1 MSGYYGNETV
11 KGIKGIDVVEDCP
24 HCKKAVVP
32 QIRYTNYVWNEDYKL
47 QGIDIVLECPRE
59 NCNKIYLANVVY
71 DEYEVDG
78 FNQKYLIDF
87 TIHPTKYETFED
99 NHIEQLSPM
108 FIKIYNQTLKAD
120 EMNLSEI
127 VGLGYRRATEF
138 LVKDYIKKLIEEGEI
153 DELTIE
159 DVEKSYRT
167 NNLIQKY
174 IRDTRIKDVAKKFFD
189 LSNDYAHYE
198 KIYTHRDIN
207 DLKVLIKLLIYEIKM
222 NMVYREYE
230 TL

>member
-1 MSGYYGNETV
+1 ME
-11 KGIKGIDVVEDCP
+11 IEGIDVIENCP
-24 HCKKAVVP
+24 HCKKSVAPHV
-32 QIRYTNYVWNEDYKL
+32 RYSNYIWNEDYNS
-47 QGIDIVLECPRE
+47 QGIEIVLECPRE
-59 NCNKIYLANVVY
+59 KCNKIYIANVVY
-71 DEYEVDG
+71 QVFGEGDK
-78 FNQKYLIDF
+78 KYLIDH
-87 TIHPTKYETFED
+87 IIYPTKYEIFED
-99 NHIEQLSPM
+99 KEIEKFSPM
-108 FIKIYNQTLKAD
+108 FIKMYNQTLKAD

-138 LVKDYIKKLIEEGEI
+138 LVKDYIKNLIKVGEI
-153 DELTIE
+153 NEITIE

-167 NNLIQKY
+167 SNLIQKY
-174 IRDTRIKDVAKKFFD
+174 IRDARIKDVAKKFFD

-207 DLKVLIKLLIYEIKM
+207 DLKVLIKLLMYEIKM

>member
-1 MSGYYGNETV
+1 MNGFYVNESL
-11 KGIKGIDVVEDCP
+11 KGIEGIDIVENCP
-24 HCKKAVVP
+24 HCKKSVAPKV
-32 QIRYTNYVWNEDYKL
+32 IYSNYIWNTEYNA
-47 QGIDIVLECPRE
+47 QGIEIVLECPRDR
-59 NCNKIYLANVVY
+59 CKKVYLAKVVY
-71 DEYEVDG
+71 QEYGDEEY
-78 FNQKYLIDF
+78 NQKYLIDW
-87 TIHPTKYETFED
+87 IIYPAKYEKFED
-99 NHIEQLSPM
+99 EEVEKFSPM
-108 FIKIYNQTLKAD
+108 FIEIYNQTLKAD

-138 LVKDYIKKLIEEGEI
+138 LVKDYIKNLIKEGEI
-153 DELTIE
+153 KEITVE

-167 NNLIQKY
+167 SNLIQKY
-174 IRDTRIKDVAKKFFD
+174 IRDNRIKDVAKKFFD